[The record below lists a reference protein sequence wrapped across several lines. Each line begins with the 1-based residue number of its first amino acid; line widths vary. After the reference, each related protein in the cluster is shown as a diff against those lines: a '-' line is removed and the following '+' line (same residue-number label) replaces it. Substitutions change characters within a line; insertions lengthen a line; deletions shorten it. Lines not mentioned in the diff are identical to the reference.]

1 MKVSVSKGK
10 RSIVIMFE
18 DEDIAKIISWI
29 NYHKNSIEYG
39 KLSSTPSVTEREVIY
54 NNEENNFDI
63 VFDKTFYKNG
73 DDRDKLVLSISTI
86 DNNDRSS
93 NMIFTSDLDT
103 SKTIMNLE
111 HTIKYYIKRTI
122 FLQSIKYNYHSKT
135 IKVQNNFKN

>member
-1 MKVSVSKGK
+1 MKVTKDK
-10 RSIVIMFE
+10 RSIVVMFE
-18 DEDIAKIISWI
+18 DEDIAKIVTWI

-63 VFDKTFYKNG
+63 VFDKTFYKSG
-73 DDRDKLVLSISTI
+73 DDRDKLILSISTI

-93 NMIFTSDLDT
+93 NIIFTSELDT
-103 SKTIMNLE
+103 SKPVMGLE
-111 HTIKYYIKRTI
+111 HYIKYYIKRSI
-122 FLQSIKYNYHSKT
+122 FLQYIKRDYHSKA